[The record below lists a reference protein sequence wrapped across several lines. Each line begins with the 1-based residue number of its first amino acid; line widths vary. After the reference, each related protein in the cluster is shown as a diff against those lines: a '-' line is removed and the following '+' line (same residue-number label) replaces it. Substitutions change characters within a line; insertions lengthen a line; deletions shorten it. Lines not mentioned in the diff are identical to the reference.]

1 LFYCVKQGD
10 FPKEYFFSKMA
21 SRVSLLRIKDKKQKK
36 PKKMFIFF
44 EKVLLCLKKVLSLQS
59 EKFDDLKLYPRLMP
73 KI

>member
-1 LFYCVKQGD
+1 
-10 FPKEYFFSKMA
+10 
-21 SRVSLLRIKDKKQKK
+21 
-36 PKKMFIFF
+36 MFIFF